1 MDDDRYPDLP
11 GAKGPDGTS
20 QDAADAIKLS
30 VTRLRRTAL
39 HTLGQLHHATT
50 LECCAAANLPRETL
64 QPRYSELR
72 RLGLVKATGE
82 RRRNPS
88 GHSAAV
94 LALTERGRAE
104 L

>member
-1 MDDDRYPDLP
+1 MSDRYPDIP
-11 GAKGPDGTS
+11 GSKGPDGTS
-20 QDAADAIKLS
+20 QDAAEAIKAS

-39 HTLGQLHHATT
+39 HTLGRLDRATT
-50 LECCAAANLPRETL
+50 LECCSAANLPRESL

-82 RRRNPS
+82 RRKNPS

-94 LALTERGRAE
+94 LTLTEQGRAE

>member
-1 MDDDRYPDLP
+1 MADRYPNRP

-20 QDAADAIKLS
+20 QAAAEAIAPAVS
-30 VTRLRRTAL
+30 HLRRTAL
-39 HTLGQLHHATT
+39 QTLYRLGEATP
-50 LECCAAANLPRETL
+50 LECCAAAKLPREAL

-72 RLGLVKATGE
+72 AMAMIEATGE

-94 LALTERGRAE
+94 LRLTEKGSAS